1 MLKLGLNQEMV
12 SRARKAAF
20 QITNAFTWLF
30 EGYTTVAT
38 ERTVLRLMGIDGA
51 LKEKNSIGTIDIRE
65 GLQLG
70 EEKTNFV
77 CGLLNSDLP

>member
-38 ERTVLRLMGIDGA
+38 ERTVL
-51 LKEKNSIGTIDIRE
+51 
-65 GLQLG
+65 
-70 EEKTNFV
+70 
-77 CGLLNSDLP
+77 